1 MGVKAASLTGARCK
15 LYISG
20 KLVGI
25 FSNVS
30 YGVTYDVSPIYILG
44 RYNAAELV
52 YTGMDVVNVTATG
65 FRVMANGP
73 YADANVPQLQD
84 LMNHEDIALQIIDRQ
99 ATDATKANVMT
110 VTGVRP
116 LGFSTSSSARGVND
130 LTVNFQGN
138 LMNDESGTQEDSGAV
153 NFG

>member
-1 MGVKAASLTGARCK
+1 MGVKAKTMTGARAK
-15 LYISG
+15 LYINQQ
-20 KLVGI
+20 LIGI

-44 RYNAAELV
+44 RFNAAELV

-65 FRVMANGP
+65 FRAMGNGP
-73 YADANVPQLQD
+73 YEASSVPQLQD
-84 LMNHEDIALQIIDRQ
+84 LLNHEDISLQVIDRQ
-99 ATDATKANVMT
+99 ATDPSKANVMT

-130 LTVNFQGN
+130 LTVNFQGT
-138 LMNDESGTQEDSGAV
+138 LLEDESGNQEDTGAV
-153 NFG
+153 DFG

>member
-1 MGVKAASLTGARCK
+1 MGVRARTLNGARCK
-15 LYISG
+15 LYIDG
-20 KLVGI
+20 VLVGV

-30 YGVTYDVSPIYILG
+30 YGVTYDVSPIYVLG
-44 RYNAAELV
+44 RFNAAELV

-65 FRVMANGP
+65 FRVMDNGP
-73 YADANVPQLQD
+73 YATASVPQLQE
-84 LMNHEDIALQIIDRQ
+84 LMNHEDIVLHVHDRQ

-110 VTGVRP
+110 VVGVRP

-130 LTVNFQGN
+130 LTVNFQGT
-138 LMNDESGTQEDSGAV
+138 LLHDESGHQDDIDAV

>member
-1 MGVKAASLTGARCK
+1 MGVKAQSFTGARAK
-15 LYISG
+15 LYIKG
-20 KLVGI
+20 VLAGI

-73 YADANVPQLQD
+73 YEVGSVPQLQD
-84 LMNHEDIALQIIDRQ
+84 LLNHEDISLQIVDRQ

-116 LGFSTSSSARGVND
+116 LGFNTSSSARGVSD

-138 LMNDESGTQEDSGAV
+138 LLNDESGHQEDTGAV